1 MRVTLT
7 AKLTNLWP
15 SFPDRVGIW
24 REKNPRSKDE
34 NQKQTQF
41 AHVCSSHVKFLVLPG
56 HYLLTNQFS
65 FIFLYPLRTCLL
77 NELFTLS
84 PSSIVNLAFA
94 SKVFLQ
100 RAVRGLIPNYSSLPS
115 GGAIV
120 CLFIMATEYVGPK
133 HRAMAGTF
141 TWYFWTGA
149 LMLVALLAYL
159 IRDWRKLSMVT
170 SAPGLLLFIFWM

>member
-1 MRVTLT
+1 M
-7 AKLTNLWP
+7 
-15 SFPDRVGIW
+15 
-24 REKNPRSKDE
+24 
-34 NQKQTQF
+34 
-41 AHVCSSHVKFLVLPG
+41 
-56 HYLLTNQFS
+56 
-65 FIFLYPLRTCLL
+65 YPLKICLL

-84 PSSIVNLAFA
+84 PFSIVKYNPFA

-100 RAVRGLIPNYSSLPS
+100 RAVRGLIPNYSSLSS

-149 LMLVALLAYL
+149 LMLIALLAYL

-170 SAPGLLLFIFWM
+170 SAPGLLLFIFWMYDGDIN